1 MIRTIYFIVL
11 TYFLIG
17 GIGFYFI
24 DRKKKPDVVHKSRVK
39 FIAYFI
45 IINTLFLSITIY
57 PLAFRYLSVLIIGGG
72 FYELIKLF
80 RKSGYAK
87 KTFFQFSVFLF
98 GILSLGFFFFG
109 SLEKELVLFTFLILS
124 IFDSFSQISGQ
135 LWGTRKLLPEISPNK
150 TFEGLIGGALVALVS
165 ALLLQDLT
173 TRPLYKTLFLS
184 VGIVFF
190 AFSGDAIASLYK
202 RKYIVKN
209 FSELIP
215 GHGGIL
221 DRFDSLI
228 AGGSWVALSVYVFD
242 I

>member
-11 TYFLIG
+11 AYFLIG

-24 DRKKKPDVVHKSRVK
+24 DRKKEPEVVHKNRVK

-87 KTFFQFSVFLF
+87 KTFFQFSILLF
-98 GILSLGFFFFG
+98 GIPSLGFFFFG

-135 LWGTRKLLPEISPNK
+135 LLGTRKILPEISPNK
-150 TFEGLIGGALVALVS
+150 TLGGLIGGTTIALIS
-165 ALLLQDLT
+165 ALLLHELSSRPVYLT
-173 TRPLYKTLFLS
+173 LLLS

-190 AFSGDAIASLYK
+190 SFAGDVAASIYK
-202 RKYIVKN
+202 RKFGVKN

-228 AGGSWVALSVYVFD
+228 AGGAWVSLCIYV
-242 I
+242 INI

>member
-11 TYFLIG
+11 AYFLMG

-24 DRKKKPDVVHKSRVK
+24 DRKKEPEVVHKNRVK

-109 SLEKELVLFTFLILS
+109 SLGKELVLFTFLILS

-135 LWGTRKLLPEISPNK
+135 LWGTRKILPEISPNK
-150 TFEGLIGGALVALVS
+150 TLGGLIGGTTIALIS
-165 ALLLQDLT
+165 ALLLHELSSRPVHLT
-173 TRPLYKTLFLS
+173 SLLS

-190 AFSGDAIASLYK
+190 SFAGDVAASIYK
-202 RKYIVKN
+202 RKFGVKN

-228 AGGSWVALSVYVFD
+228 AGGAWVALSVCVFD

>member
-11 TYFLIG
+11 AYFLVG
-17 GIGFYFI
+17 GIAFYFI
-24 DRKKKPDVVHKSRVK
+24 DRKKEPCVAHKNRVK

-57 PLAFRYLSVLIIGGG
+57 PLAFRYLSVLIIGSG
-72 FYELIKLF
+72 FYELLKLF
-80 RKSGYAK
+80 RKSGHSK
-87 KTFFQFSVFLF
+87 KTFFQISFFLF
-98 GILSLGFFFFG
+98 VIFSLGFFFFG
-109 SLEKELVLFTFLILS
+109 SLEKDLVLFTFLILS

-135 LWGTRKLLPEISPNK
+135 LWGTRKILPEISPNK
-150 TFEGLIGGALVALVS
+150 TYEGLIGGAFVALIS
-165 ALLLQDLT
+165 ALLLQDLIS
-173 TRPLYKTLFLS
+173 RPFHKTIFLS
-184 VGIVFF
+184 VGIIVF
-190 AFSGDAIASLYK
+190 AFTGDALASLYK
-202 RKYIVKN
+202 RKYKAKN

-228 AGGSWVALSVYVFD
+228 AGGAWIALSVYVLN